1 MATAEMEPEVVAE
14 AAPEVDPAC
23 VETPPED
30 KPAATPES
38 ENERILREI
47 AAQEEVVAG
56 RERIVDDCKSKLKEA
71 KDDYEDAVLCLRH
84 LCRSKAN
91 DDDRPLLKPG
101 VTDALTGEPVVAA
114 DAAVDAE
121 ESCEATGD
129 LSGISSVEISVAGHK
144 SVKLTGTEFRNA
156 CDNIKAATG
165 KKKRKK

>member
-14 AAPEVDPAC
+14 A
-23 VETPPED
+23 PPED

-56 RERIVDDCKSKLKEA
+56 RERIVDDFKSKLKEA

-91 DDDRPLLKPG
+91 DDNRPLLKPG
-101 VTDALTGEPVVAA
+101 ATDALSGEPVVAA
-114 DAAVDAE
+114 DAATEPSDDAGDTAQQAADAE
-121 ESCEATGD
+121 FTE
-129 LSGISSVEISVAGHK
+129 EI
-144 SVKLTGTEFRNA
+144 TDEFRDA
-156 CDNIKAATG
+156 GILADGK